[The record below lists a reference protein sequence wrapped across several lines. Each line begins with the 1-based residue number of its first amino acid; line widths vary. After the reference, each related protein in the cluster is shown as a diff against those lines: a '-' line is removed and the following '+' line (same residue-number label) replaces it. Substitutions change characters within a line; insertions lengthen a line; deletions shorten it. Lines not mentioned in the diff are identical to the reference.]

1 MFHGRQSS
9 MRRLSLSLLLVVIVA
24 IVGAG
29 WAMDRL
35 FARLDHGDDDDLQ
48 IAEQLGYRMV
58 TWLDGIETLPAE
70 SVLPASDEAYDAY
83 LIARDSIALP
93 EPLGV
98 QLADGQVVML
108 ESRRGVALHFLL
120 PKSQRILVLT
130 VPQPS
135 SGGTALRLLLTI
147 VFYSCIILLV
157 LVWLYPL
164 IRRLQK
170 LATAARC
177 IGQGD
182 LSQRIETR
190 PASQLYD
197 IESEFNAMAQRIQV
211 LMEDNRMLSSAVSH
225 DLRTPLAR
233 LRFGVDA
240 LDETSLDARQGDY
253 VARISK
259 DLDSMEQLVNVLLEF
274 ARLEQRLDELPRR
287 AVSLLPI
294 VQQAIDSQS
303 PDASM
308 RVETLVIGDVP
319 TVMADERYTL
329 MLINNLMQNAVAY
342 ARSRIR
348 VSISVQDGR
357 VKLQIDDDGPGFP
370 ELEVERLFKP
380 FQKGSLPNVPDQA
393 VHGYGLGLAI
403 VERIVRWLGA
413 SVSLGRSS
421 DLQGARVTVGF
432 GMPEITGMAAAAVD

>member
-1 MFHGRQSS
+1 

-24 IVGAG
+24 IIGAG

-35 FARLDHGDDDDLQ
+35 FARLDHGDHDDLQ

-58 TWLDGIETLPAE
+58 AWLDGIDTLPAE
-70 SVLPASDEAYDAY
+70 PVLPVSDEAYDVY
-83 LIARDSIALP
+83 LIARDGIALP
-93 EPLGV
+93 EPLGA
-98 QLADGQVVML
+98 QLAEGRVVML
-108 ESRRGVALHFLL
+108 ESPRGVALHFLL
-120 PKSQRILVLT
+120 PQSQGILVLT

-135 SGGTALRLLLTI
+135 SGGTAMRLLLTI
-147 VFYSCIILLV
+147 IFYSCIVLLM

-170 LATAARC
+170 LATAARLF
-177 IGQGD
+177 GQGD

-190 PASQLYD
+190 PASQLHD

-211 LMEDNRMLSSAVSH
+211 LMDDNRMLSSAVSH

-308 RVETLVIGDVP
+308 RVETKVIGDIP
-319 TVMADERYTL
+319 KVMADERYTV
-329 MLINNLMQNAVAY
+329 MLINNLMQNAVKY
-342 ARSRIR
+342 AHSRVR
-348 VSISVQDGR
+348 VSISLQEGR
-357 VKLQIDDDGPGFP
+357 VKLQIEDDGPGFA

-380 FQKGSLPNVPDQA
+380 FQKGSLPNVADPA
-393 VHGYGLGLAI
+393 IGGYGLGLAI
-403 VERIVRWLGA
+403 VERIARWLGA
-413 SVSLGRSS
+413 SVSLDGST
-421 DLQGARVTVGF
+421 DLKGASV
-432 GMPEITGMAAAAVD
+432 AVAFSPQPPSHRTP